1 MKNYLRYALS
11 TVLILSA
18 CPAIAEDSGVDTST
32 IEQRRAAEA
41 ARRAIKKTSRVPD
54 LSPVVFDY
62 NKYVATKDII
72 YTAAGAH
79 NLIRRLR
86 QEQVVLADYKTV
98 IDDYEDLLARY
109 ESNRTCNITQLEPY
123 YKNPETAWDK
133 IAEEAYN
140 AEKLVSTA
148 VAGDISKSE
157 AAAVALARW
166 NIGYKFLNRMY
177 SSQEVYGSVKKDFPL
192 WADQKYNYDNEYK
205 AKYASLANALKVAGG
220 ADELVALLNNGPA
233 VSDNVKYSASRYNE
247 LVLAHNDL
255 ISKVFGKNIPNGL
268 DVSAPS
274 TAPVGLPPWKE
285 MIYSTEWEKD
295 VVVGAVSL
303 YPAIPEPWT
312 VYVDSGFKKF
322 NSEGEMAKILSVV
335 GYIGDYA
342 KIKMNGTVLPLNKN
356 RIERYLLLRTA
367 EEERRPIAAQL
378 KLVFDKKQAELKSL
392 VKAQGITLDEGV
404 DFSNLDDV
412 NAVAELIKE
421 QKQTNIE
428 LGKKGIEAIENLYN
442 NSQDRG
448 TMDERLAAS
457 IAKAKTMVDALKT
470 DVDGLT
476 TINNNTAI
484 NVDDNLRTEN
494 ANQALIDQYKKI
506 SDENKSELMSNQSSW
521 CPIY

>member
-18 CPAIAEDSGVDTST
+18 YPVIALDSDIDTST

-41 ARRAIKKTSRVPD
+41 ARRAVKKTSRVPD

-72 YTAAGAH
+72 YTAANAH

-86 QEQVVLADYKTV
+86 QEQLVLADYKTV

-123 YKNPETAWDK
+123 YKSPETAWDK
-133 IAEEAYN
+133 LAEEAYN

-148 VAGDISKSE
+148 VADDISKSK
-157 AAAVALARW
+157 ASSMALARW

-177 SSQEVYGSVKKDFPL
+177 SNQSIYGSVKKDFPL
-192 WADQKYNYDNEYK
+192 WADQKYNYDNGYK
-205 AKYASLANALKVAGG
+205 AKYAALANALKAAGG
-220 ADELVALLNNGPA
+220 TDEMVALLNNGPV
-233 VSDNVKYSASRYNE
+233 VSDDVKYSASKYND
-247 LVLAHNDL
+247 LVLAHNNL
-255 ISKVFGKNIPNGL
+255 ISKVFGKNVPSGL

-274 TAPVGLPPWKE
+274 AAPVGLPPWKE
-285 MIYSTEWEKD
+285 MIYTTEWEKD
-295 VVVGAVSL
+295 VIIGSVSL

-312 VYVDSGFKKF
+312 IYVDSGFKKF
-322 NSEGEMAKILSVV
+322 NSEGEMSKILTVV
-335 GYIGDYA
+335 GYAGSYA
-342 KIKMNGTVLPLNKN
+342 KIKMNGEVLPLNKN

-378 KLVFDKKQAELKSL
+378 KLVFDKKQAELKAL
-392 VKAQGITLDEGV
+392 VKGQGINLDDNV
-404 DFSNLDDV
+404 DFSNIDDV
-412 NAVAELIKE
+412 NTVAELIKE

-428 LGKKGIEAIENLYN
+428 LGKKGITAIENLYN
-442 NSQDRG
+442 NASDRG
-448 TMDERLAAS
+448 TMDERLAVS
-457 IAKAKTMVDALKT
+457 IAKAKTMVAALKT
-470 DVDGLT
+470 DIDGLT
-476 TINNNTAI
+476 TINNNTAL
-484 NVDDNLRTEN
+484 NVDDNLRKEN